1 MLFSC
6 ATSSAAK
13 ARSKNSPM
21 TSSRNDAR
29 LAEVQWTTL
38 ASMTATTCA
47 SSAGPSWYL
56 PDTQRQ
62 VFYVGQSGLPR
73 HPFVIDGHSCAAD
86 PCSDH

>member
-21 TSSRNDAR
+21 ISSRNDVR
-29 LAEVQWTTL
+29 LAEVQWTTH

-56 PDTQRQ
+56 PDTQRYS
-62 VFYVGQSGLPR
+62 VHVGPSGPPR
-73 HPFVIDGHSCAAD
+73 HPIVIDGDSFAAD
-86 PCSDH
+86 PRSDH